1 MFLEYKG
8 RQSRAE
14 EAGRERGRPGEG
26 KENLERDGAS
36 ARGSAKQA
44 PGNRRLPPP
53 GRPALGPGRPR
64 TLDRKSWAPEARAG
78 PSLPHQ
84 ASNAMII
91 VSFELGVV
99 VTTRTGREAAIARTG
114 SAGQGAGGCPRSSQ
128 PGRVEKNFPQGG
140 LLRSRP
146 PPGLCPAAEWKTG
159 IAARGAALE
168 LRIAP
173 HRASVQIQN

>member
-84 ASNAMII
+84 IQALIHQGSLAREWLYQKVYLHCGKSAWSSSLLMVINK
-91 VSFELGVV
+91 SQDRRLLGLMLTEVKERPHSREKILILQFIFSRLLLDYRDHV
-99 VTTRTGREAAIARTG
+99 LPVDSCGRI
-114 SAGQGAGGCPRSSQ
+114 
-128 PGRVEKNFPQGG
+128 
-140 LLRSRP
+140 
-146 PPGLCPAAEWKTG
+146 
-159 IAARGAALE
+159 
-168 LRIAP
+168 
-173 HRASVQIQN
+173 